1 MTKRYEELEFTDD
14 FMFCKLLQNNPDVAQ
29 AIVEL
34 LTGKKIGG
42 IVNNERQRPIEITPD
57 GKGVRMDV
65 YLKDDNDVVYN
76 IEMQKTS
83 IDDIPR
89 RARYYQSMIDVDLVE
104 RGKLYKN
111 LNDSYVIFIML
122 EDPFGIGEPIYTFTN
137 TCYEHEGLELGD
149 GTVKIFVNAQ
159 GICGKINSEL
169 RSFIEYLRGDDASS
183 ILTKTIDE
191 RIDRLKRNERWKGE
205 FMTLYENYQYER
217 NEGRK
222 EGLAEGRQE
231 GREEG
236 RRELCVSM
244 VRDGA
249 ITPALA
255 AEKLGISEEEFDK
268 ILKEYENING

>member
-1 MTKRYEELEFTDD
+1 MTKRFEDLEFTDV
-14 FMFCKLLQNNPDVAQ
+14 FMFCKLLQNNPDVTQ

-65 YLKDDNDVVYN
+65 YLRDDNDVVYN
-76 IEMQKTS
+76 IEMQKANV
-83 IDDIPR
+83 DDIPR
-89 RARYYQSMIDVDLVE
+89 RARYYQSMIDVDLIE
-104 RGKLYKN
+104 RGMDYKR

-122 EDPFGIGEPIYTFTN
+122 EDPFGSGEPIYTFN
-137 TCYEHEGLELGD
+137 NICDENPDLKLGD

-159 GICGKINSEL
+159 GICGKINNEL

-183 ILTKTIDE
+183 ILTRTIDE
-191 RIDRLKRNERWKGE
+191 RINRLKRNERWRGE

-222 EGLAEGRQE
+222 EGREEGLAEGRKE
-231 GREEG
+231 GCKEAYI
-236 RRELCVSM
+236 SM
-244 VRDGA
+244 VKEGA
-249 ITPALA
+249 ITPAYA
-255 AEKLGISEEEFDK
+255 ADKLEMSEEEFNK
-268 ILKEYENING
+268 YL

>member
-1 MTKRYEELEFTDD
+1 MYLNP
-14 FMFCKLLQNNPDVAQ
+14 LLFSQHNF
-29 AIVEL
+29 
-34 LTGKKIGG
+34 IGDIRTAG
-42 IVNNERQRPIEITPD
+42 FAH
-57 GKGVRMDV
+57 
-65 YLKDDNDVVYN
+65 VYN
-76 IEMQKTS
+76 LSCLRIFYVCAS
-83 IDDIPR
+83 ILFCCATILLIRSISSYDILLG
-89 RARYYQSMIDVDLVE
+89 DL
-104 RGKLYKN
+104 
-111 LNDSYVIFIML
+111 D
-122 EDPFGIGEPIYTFTN
+122 
-137 TCYEHEGLELGD
+137 LGD

-222 EGLAEGRQE
+222 EG
-231 GREEG
+231 
-236 RRELCVSM
+236 RREICVSM
-244 VRDGA
+244 VREGA

>member
-14 FMFCKLLQNNPDVAQ
+14 FMFCKLLQTNPDVTQ
-29 AIVEL
+29 EIVEL
-34 LTGKKIGG
+34 ITGKKIGG

-65 YLKDDNDVVYN
+65 YLRDDNDVIYN
-76 IEMQKTS
+76 IEMQKV
-83 IDDIPR
+83 DLGDIPR
-89 RARYYQSMIDVDLVE
+89 RARYYQSMIDVDLIE
-104 RGKLYKN
+104 RGKDYKS

-122 EDPFGIGEPIYTFTN
+122 EDPFGKGEPIYTFTN
-137 TCYEHEGLELGD
+137 TCRELGDLSLED
-149 GTVKIFVNAQ
+149 GTVKLFVNAK
-159 GICGKINSEL
+159 GICDKINSEL

-191 RIDRLKRNERWKGE
+191 RVNRLKRNERWKGE

-222 EGLAEGRQE
+222 EG
-231 GREEG
+231 REEG
-236 RRELCVSM
+236 RIEAFSTM
-244 VRDGA
+244 VREGA
-249 ITPALA
+249 ITPAYA

-268 ILKEYENING
+268 LLEGTDK